1 MRAWWKRILTVASV
15 ACVFGTAQS
24 AGAGTPEPVNESR
37 LDVIEMD
44 TAADD
49 AAVATKAATASALS
63 LASSASFVVLP
74 TQVTLTA
81 TVVGTS
87 LKGNIAFK
95 SGGVTLGAAL
105 INANVASIT
114 VTLSAAIHS
123 LTAVFV
129 ATGGDVVSSPIRV
142 VVDNALAC
150 G

>member
-1 MRAWWKRILTVASV
+1 MTVASV
-15 ACVFGTAQS
+15 TCVVGTAQF
-24 AGAGTPEPVNESR
+24 AGAETLEPVDQSR

-44 TAADD
+44 ADPAD
-49 AAVATKAATASALS
+49 AAVANKAATASTLL

-74 TQVTLTA
+74 TQVTLTT
-81 TVVGTS
+81 TVAGTS
-87 LKGNIAFK
+87 LKGHIAFK
-95 SGGVTLGAAL
+95 SGGVTVGAAA

-142 VVDNALAC
+142 IVDNALAC

>member
-1 MRAWWKRILTVASV
+1 MTVASV
-15 ACVFGTAQS
+15 ACVVGMAQLTE
-24 AGAGTPEPVNESR
+24 AGTLEPVNESR
-37 LDVIEMD
+37 LDVIGID
-44 TAADD
+44 TD
-49 AAVATKAATASALS
+49 AAEASVATKSATASALS
-63 LASSASFVVLP
+63 LASSAGFVVLP
-74 TQVTLTA
+74 AQVTLTA

-95 SGGVTLGAAL
+95 SGGVTLGAAA

-114 VTLSAAIHS
+114 VMLSAAIHS

-129 ATGGDVVSSPIRV
+129 ATGGDVVSPPIRV

>member
-1 MRAWWKRILTVASV
+1 MRVWWKQILTVASV
-15 ACVFGTAQS
+15 ACVVGTAQF
-24 AGAGTPEPVNESR
+24 AGAGTLEPVNQSR
-37 LDVIEMD
+37 LDVTEMD
-44 TAADD
+44 TDAAD

-81 TVVGTS
+81 TVTGTT
-87 LKGNIAFK
+87 LKGNITFK
-95 SGGVTLGAAL
+95 SGAVTLGAAA
-105 INANVASIT
+105 INANMASIM

-129 ATGGDVVSSPIRV
+129 ATGGDVASPPIRV
-142 VVDNALAC
+142 IVDNALAC